1 MGVQARFKKRAG
13 DGWMYIIGEE
23 ADGDGGG
30 GDDDDNGCY
39 FQFGTDIG
47 IGIGIGIDADCGAD
61 GYDSDVFAS
70 RAQTSSAWSQLSQE
84 VFTGWERMA
93 IEKRLKE
100 ATAHGSVDHEHCGL
114 SRP

>member
-1 MGVQARFKKRAG
+1 MNTKRERAARGRHVQQTFERVWTG
-13 DGWMYIIGEE
+13 NDPPLVSGI
-23 ADGDGGG
+23 DS
-30 GDDDDNGCY
+30 
-39 FQFGTDIG
+39 TDIG

-100 ATAHGSVDHEHCGL
+100 ATAHGSVDHECGL